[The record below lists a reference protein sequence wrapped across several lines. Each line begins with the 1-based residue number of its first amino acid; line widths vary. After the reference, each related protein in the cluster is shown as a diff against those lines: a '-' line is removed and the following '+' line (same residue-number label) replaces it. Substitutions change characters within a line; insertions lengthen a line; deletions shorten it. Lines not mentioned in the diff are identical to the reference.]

1 MLDSE
6 ARAVPLPAGRSPDG
20 GRAATPR
27 RPSREALVRAALPLY
42 VVFGTVTA
50 FGLAGSRPPLAPFN
64 ERRQPDWLR
73 GPLADLGLGLGELGF
88 VCLLVVMLALYV
100 VVVTRPS
107 TVDARPALGAVILL
121 HVLFMLG
128 PPVVQ
133 TDIFGYLMYGRL
145 GVLHDL
151 VPYTHVA
158 NDVPYDPMRLNVG
171 WKHFPSPYGPLFT
184 LFTYVLAPLPVV
196 VAIGVLKVGT
206 AAASLG
212 AVALTWSCAR
222 RLERPALPAALFVG
236 LNPLLLIWGVGAAHN
251 DLFML
256 VLVLAGVRLALA
268 DREALAG
275 VAAVAAG
282 AVKTTSALV
291 LPFMLIGVRRER
303 RLLVGALIATAVLG
317 VASLVTFGVDGV
329 RGMVATVLA
338 QGRLVS
344 GHSVPNDLFRAFGA
358 ERLPPGL
365 RPIFPVIFA
374 VVLALLLRRT
384 WRGSDWVTNA
394 GWATLALLLTLTF
407 LMPWYVVWLLP
418 LAALADTDRLRWAT
432 LAVTAFL
439 VAGRG
444 IVLLT

>member
-1 MLDSE
+1 
-6 ARAVPLPAGRSPDG
+6 
-20 GRAATPR
+20 
-27 RPSREALVRAALPLY
+27 
-42 VVFGTVTA
+42 
-50 FGLAGSRPPLAPFN
+50 
-64 ERRQPDWLR
+64 
-73 GPLADLGLGLGELGF
+73 
-88 VCLLVVMLALYV
+88 
-100 VVVTRPS
+100 
-107 TVDARPALGAVILL
+107 
-121 HVLFMLG
+121 
-128 PPVVQ
+128 
-133 TDIFGYLMYGRL
+133 
-145 GVLHDL
+145 
-151 VPYTHVA
+151 
-158 NDVPYDPMRLNVG
+158 
-171 WKHFPSPYGPLFT
+171 
-184 LFTYVLAPLPVV
+184 
-196 VAIGVLKVGT
+196 
-206 AAASLG
+206 
-212 AVALTWSCAR
+212 
-222 RLERPALPAALFVG
+222 
-236 LNPLLLIWGVGAAHN
+236 
-251 DLFML
+251 
-256 VLVLAGVRLALA
+256 
-268 DREALAG
+268 
-275 VAAVAAG
+275 
-282 AVKTTSALV
+282 
-291 LPFMLIGVRRER
+291 MLIGVRRGK

-329 RGMVATVLA
+329 RGMVATVIA